1 MLSLFV
7 QEVCRMDKFIETE
20 VERWFPGAE
29 GGELQFGVTNPWPM
43 DRPHVAQDGY
53 KCGPT
58 QNCKFT

>member
-1 MLSLFV
+1 
-7 QEVCRMDKFIETE
+7 MDKFIETE

-43 DRPHVAQDGY
+43 DRPHVAQYGY